1 MASGTIEDRVEREKI
16 RVSIYASFY
25 KNFLSGWFLGST
37 FFYALSFWAA
47 GLALRRAYGTQPERA
62 TSVEMLMFMLACAF
76 AAMCIHRWRIRRL
89 LRWTT
94 IDNAWLGHMG
104 LIWFVSSLAIN
115 MLAMHALRLS
125 VLPTIPR

>member
-1 MASGTIEDRVEREKI
+1 MTFGTIEDQVEREKI

-25 KNFLSGWFLGST
+25 RKFFSGWFLGAT

-47 GLALRRAYGTQPERA
+47 GLVLRRAYGGHPEL
-62 TSVEMLMFMLACAF
+62 TSRIEILILMLACSF
-76 AAMCIHRWRIRRL
+76 GAMCIHRWRIRRL

-104 LIWFVSSLAIN
+104 LIWFCASLFIN
-115 MLAMHALRLS
+115 LLAMQALR
-125 VLPTIPR
+125 